1 MGKRNRRL
9 QTKSIYLHLSIFC
22 PISDTEERYLRQED
36 RGDEDA
42 VMFNFSQ
49 VPRETEET
57 AKKASCARAW
67 SAVETWVCKPDYRW
81 PPPYIEHPPYIES
94 HQLLTSSTNFIKITH
109 CIQFLSTWVSPVY
122 KRKDLA
128 ASRILLIQVP
138 NHLLQRCDTV
148 ESSLFFADTPSLP
161 NFRQR
166 MHQTHG
172 SLLYLRKIEVN
183 GVFMNTDPV
192 VNHSLLLF

>member
-1 MGKRNRRL
+1 MLWCLISRKFPERLRRQRRRL
-9 QTKSIYLHLSIFC
+9 H
-22 PISDTEERYLRQED
+22 
-36 RGDEDA
+36 
-42 VMFNFSQ
+42 
-49 VPRETEET
+49 
-57 AKKASCARAW
+57 ARARGAL
-67 SAVETWVCKPDYRW
+67 SKPGFASQIIGDLLLTLNILL
-81 PPPYIEHPPYIES
+81 PMAKS